1 MRRCCNALSS
11 RNSPLRLTAP
21 SKLTCYSVAFFFKF
35 YSLKL
40 QSLIILSFP
49 TRLFQPVF
57 LNTGWEML
65 STAVSS
71 GLRGPVRVLPPV
83 ARFLLQLALL
93 TSRSPLKSHMQ
104 FSFQAFGLGVLAE
117 PELKEWHFLGPEL
130 LYFPPSTFL
139 YFSLT

>member
-1 MRRCCNALSS
+1 MRRCCNALS

-21 SKLTCYSVAFFFKF
+21 SKLTCYSAAFFFKF

-49 TRLFQPVF
+49 TRLFQTVF

-83 ARFLLQLALL
+83 SRFLLQLALL
-93 TSRSPLKSHMQ
+93 ASRSPLKSHMQ
-104 FSFQAFGLGVLAE
+104 VSFQAFGLGVLAE
-117 PELKEWHFLGPEL
+117 PELKKWHFLGPEL
-130 LYFPPSTFL
+130 LYFPPSPFL
-139 YFSLT
+139 YFSLA

>member
-1 MRRCCNALSS
+1 MRRCCNALS

-21 SKLTCYSVAFFFKF
+21 SKLTCYSAAFFFKF

-49 TRLFQPVF
+49 TRLFQTVF

-83 ARFLLQLALL
+83 SRFLLQLALL
-93 TSRSPLKSHMQ
+93 ASRSPLKSHMQ
-104 FSFQAFGLGVLAE
+104 FPFQAFGLGVLAE
-117 PELKEWHFLGPEL
+117 PELKKWHFLGPEL
-130 LYFPPSTFL
+130 LYFPPSPFL
-139 YFSLT
+139 YFSLA